1 MLVSGRV
8 LHQPEFWKV
17 FCVFFG
23 PAFFGQDFFCVVTLN
38 PFGVQKKMECV
49 KFAIKIKI
57 HKETKIYESMCVYI
71 NISIYLSTS
80 FWSINYP
87 P

>member
-1 MLVSGRV
+1 MIVSGRV

-23 PAFFGQDFFCVVTLN
+23 SAFFGQDFFSCGNFEPVW
-38 PFGVQKKMECV
+38 GEKKMECV
-49 KFAIKIKI
+49 KFAIKIKFTN
-57 HKETKIYESMCVYI
+57 KQKYMRVCVC
-71 NISIYLSTS
+71 IYLSTS

>member
-1 MLVSGRV
+1 MIVSGRV

-23 PAFFGQDFFCVVTLN
+23 SAFFGQDFFSCGNFEPVW
-38 PFGVQKKMECV
+38 GEKKMECV

-57 HKETKIYESMCVYI
+57 HKQTKIYESMCVYI
-71 NISIYLSTS
+71 SIYIILVNQLPSLKPT
-80 FWSINYP
+80 
-87 P
+87 